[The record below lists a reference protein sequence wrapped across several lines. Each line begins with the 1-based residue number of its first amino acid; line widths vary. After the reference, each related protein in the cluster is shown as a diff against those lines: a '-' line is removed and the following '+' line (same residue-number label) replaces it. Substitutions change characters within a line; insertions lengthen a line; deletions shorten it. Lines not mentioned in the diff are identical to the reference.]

1 MEIFLSPPVVF
12 VIALLCAMAVSEFF
26 AGWAPKGT
34 ESAGKELPYA
44 CGEDVPAEKVLPDY
58 QRFFPFAI
66 FFTLL
71 HVAGLMLATWGLNST
86 AGGFELV
93 LAYVGSVAVILAVL
107 FLG

>member
-12 VIALLCAMAVSEFF
+12 VIALLAAMAFSEFF

-34 ESAGKELPYA
+34 ASAGKELPYA

-86 AGGFELV
+86 AGGFEMVLV
-93 LAYVGSVAVILAVL
+93 YVGAVAVILAML
-107 FLG
+107 FLE